1 MPGFIINI
9 LNVKRMESYLG
20 IDASKG
26 YSDFALLDKN
36 KQPLEETFQLDDTRS
51 GHNKLK
57 ELLGQFIFAH
67 KISELYCGI
76 ESTGGFENNWY
87 STLIEMSKSMP
98 VKVARLNPSGVKK
111 NIEAGLKRNIT
122 DALSADY
129 IAEYLVS
136 HAGKVVYSEQDTRY
150 ASFRDMQTCLTL
162 QKKQST
168 QLINEL
174 KMLLYS
180 SFPEMVRFCK
190 DSMPGWVLEMLILY
204 PVPASVVKIKPER
217 LARIRHI
224 TLEKAQN
231 IIEKAKTS
239 IVSRPDAT
247 REFIIRSLAR
257 QILQKQEAIKEF
269 KGFLAANCT
278 GPEVDLLQT
287 IKGVAAYS
295 AASIMVEIEDIKRF
309 PSPKHLA
316 SYFGLHPELKD
327 SGDKKKVTH
336 ISKKGRPAIRAT
348 LYMCAQTA
356 VVYDP
361 HLKQIYHKHRNK
373 GRKHK
378 QAIGVIMHK
387 LLRIVWGMLSSN
399 KPYDARVDQ
408 KNQTKSIKTQPGKET
423 AETNKKRRFQE
434 HDQAAPI
441 SNRQNKKRKAH
452 LESQV
457 GSAER
462 MRDHLNAPEQK

>member
-1 MPGFIINI
+1 
-9 LNVKRMESYLG
+9 MESYLG
-20 IDASKG
+20 IDVSKG

-36 KQPLEETFQLDDTRS
+36 KRPLEEVFQLDDTRS
-51 GHNKLK
+51 GHSKLK
-57 ELLGQFIFAH
+57 ELLQQFISAH
-67 KISELYCGI
+67 KITELCCGI

-87 STLIEMSKSMP
+87 SALIEMSKSMP

-122 DALSADY
+122 DALSAGY

-136 HAGKVVYSEQDTRY
+136 QAGKVVYSEQDTRY

-162 QKKQST
+162 QKKQNT

-180 SFPEMVRFCK
+180 SFPEMARFCK
-190 DSMPGWVLEMLILY
+190 DSIPYWVLEMLVIY
-204 PVPASVVKIKPER
+204 PVPACIVKLKPEQ

-224 TLEKAQN
+224 TFEKAEN
-231 IIEKAKTS
+231 IIQKAKTS
-239 IVSRPDAT
+239 IASRPDAT
-247 REFIIRSLAR
+247 REFIIKSLAG
-257 QILQKQEAIKEF
+257 QILQKQGAIKGF
-269 KGFLAANCT
+269 KDFLAANCT

-287 IKGVAAYS
+287 IKGVGAYS

-309 PSPKHLA
+309 PSPKHLV

-327 SGDKKKVTH
+327 SGDKKKVAH

-373 GRKHK
+373 GKNHK

-387 LLRIVWGMLSSN
+387 LLRVVWGMLTSN
-399 KPYDARVDQ
+399 EPYDKQVDL
-408 KNQTKSIKTQPGKET
+408 KNQAKNIKTQTTKET
-423 AETNKKRRFQE
+423 TETNKKRRFLP

-441 SNRQNKKRKAH
+441 SSQQNKKRKAH

-457 GSAER
+457 GNAER